1 MSYAH
6 ISAEVKMSLLSVR
19 GLSCGYQGA
28 QALFS
33 VEIAIQEGE
42 IVGVIGPNG
51 AGKTTLLRA
60 VSGTLPVPA
69 NSLLFEGI
77 DVGTVSVEQRV
88 GLGIC
93 HCPEGRHLFPELTV
107 RRNLELGA
115 YLHGWNN
122 TEEKRLQLIYELFPV
137 LGKRESQLAGTLS
150 GGEQQM
156 VAIGR
161 ALMGHPR
168 LLLLDEPSVGIAHR
182 LKKEIFDA
190 ISKIR
195 DLGTTVLIVEQDA
208 TTMLQITDRA
218 YLMESGVARE
228 LNSSDDEEIMRAYMG
243 L

>member
-1 MSYAH
+1 
-6 ISAEVKMSLLSVR
+6 MSLLSIQE
-19 GLSCGYQGA
+19 LSCGYQGA

-33 VEIAIQEGE
+33 VDIAIGEGE

-60 VSGTLPVPA
+60 ISGTLPVPA
-69 NSLLFEGI
+69 GTLMFEGI
-77 DVGTVSVEQRV
+77 DIGEVSVEHRV

-115 YLHGWNN
+115 YLHGWSS
-122 TEEKRLQLIYELFPV
+122 TEEKRLKLIFELFPV
-137 LGKRESQLAGTLS
+137 LEVRQTQLAGTLS

-182 LKKEIFDA
+182 LKKEIFAA
-190 ISKIR
+190 ITKIR

-208 TTMLQITDRA
+208 STMLQIADRA
-218 YLMESGVARE
+218 YLMESGSARE
-228 LNSSDDEEIMRAYMG
+228 LNSGDDEEIMRAYMG

>member
-1 MSYAH
+1 
-6 ISAEVKMSLLSVR
+6 MSLLEIR
-19 GLSCGYQGA
+19 NLSCGYQGA

-33 VEIAIQEGE
+33 VDLSIQEGE

-60 VSGTLPVPA
+60 ISGTVDVPA
-69 NSLLFEGI
+69 GALHFEGI
-77 DVGTVSVEQRV
+77 DIGSVSVEERV
-88 GLGIC
+88 GLGMC

-115 YLHGWNN
+115 FLRGWSD
-122 TEEKRLQLIYELFPV
+122 TEEKRLALIYELFPV
-137 LGKRESQLAGTLS
+137 LGSRESQLAGTLS

-190 ISKIR
+190 ITKIR
-195 DLGTTVLIVEQDA
+195 DIGTTVLIVEQDA
-208 TTMLQITDRA
+208 SAMLQITDRA
-218 YLMESGVARE
+218 YLMESGSARE
-228 LNSSDDEEIMRAYMG
+228 LSTGDDQEIMRAYMG